1 MATHSVTC
9 TTRRKAVLPLAQRE
23 GKLSPVT
30 HMLVPALLWRGFSLC
45 KSHFLLLE
53 RHSRIF
59 CDGRWNQRP
68 RSKLPRCGSESPFLP
83 LHRPWPRFGGAF
95 FASRHAGEQWLDVDQ
110 RCAQKTSKRLLYNCP
125 SDACPE

>member
-1 MATHSVTC
+1 MATHSELTC

-30 HMLVPALLWRGFSLC
+30 HMLVPAPLWRGFSLC

-68 RSKLPRCGSESPFLP
+68 RSKLPSLRKREPFPSAGRQFTRVVSSAWTARRLYLVCGTARMARS
-83 LHRPWPRFGGAF
+83 
-95 FASRHAGEQWLDVDQ
+95 
-110 RCAQKTSKRLLYNCP
+110 
-125 SDACPE
+125 